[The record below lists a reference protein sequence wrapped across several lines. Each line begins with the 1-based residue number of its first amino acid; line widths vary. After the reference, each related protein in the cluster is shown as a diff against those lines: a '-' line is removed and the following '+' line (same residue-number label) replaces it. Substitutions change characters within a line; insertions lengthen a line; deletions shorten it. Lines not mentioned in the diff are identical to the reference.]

1 MEVGAKH
8 PHGSVVR
15 EFRGL
20 IVLQASSGHA
30 KGANPRSTFPLLR
43 QQELSTSLYASLRSS

>member
-8 PHGSVVR
+8 PHDSVVR

-20 IVLQASSGHA
+20 IVLQACSGHA
-30 KGANPRSTFPLLR
+30 KGANSRSYFSFTKTTGALNKFIR
-43 QQELSTSLYASLRSS
+43 

>member
-8 PHGSVVR
+8 PHDSVVR

-20 IVLQASSGHA
+20 IIVLQASSGHA
-30 KGANPRSTFPLLR
+30 KGVNPRSYFLFTKITGALNKSIR
-43 QQELSTSLYASLRSS
+43 

>member
-8 PHGSVVR
+8 PHDSVVR

-20 IVLQASSGHA
+20 IVSITGLF
-30 KGANPRSTFPLLR
+30 RSLEGGQFKIVLF
-43 QQELSTSLYASLRSS
+43 LY